1 MTKLRWFLTVVYITV
16 CSGCAAQTDE
26 TQPSLEELAMVGAI
40 AFDYID
46 DKKMFITVI
55 APQPSPDSQEHTQ
68 SYTVEATL
76 VKEGLVQIS
85 AEADRMV
92 NLSQLRVAL
101 FSEEFAKKGKM
112 IEIVKYLYRDA
123 DVRETVRLGIV
134 KDNAGDVLTAK
145 YPDKPNTNVYLNNL
159 LEPKLFTTFSPF
171 TDLHIFIARSTDPTI
186 SPIVPYLEVK
196 DGEPK
201 ISKIAIFNGEHM
213 LHTLDQEDGKI
224 IQALSGIA
232 KIAPSNINLSE
243 EEEVVLEFIDTDVN
257 YKSNNNFDAPKI
269 KIQMTWKGALDEYKG
284 PNKLASSSDLR
295 KLEKGVEDRL
305 KIKVEEL
312 LAKIKKD
319 RVDPIG
325 LLEPLRMRYKG
336 KWTDKLTTKLL
347 EKTEFE
353 VDVNLEIV
361 NIGTIK

>member
-1 MTKLRWFLTVVYITV
+1 MTKIRWVLIVVCLLV
-16 CSGCAAQTDE
+16 CSGCAAADE
-26 TQPSLEELAMVGAI
+26 TQPSLEELAMIGVI
-40 AFDYID
+40 SFDYID
-46 DKKMFITVI
+46 DKKLNITVI

-68 SYTVEATL
+68 AYTIEATL

-112 IEIVKYLYRDA
+112 IDIVKFLYRDA

-134 KDNAGDVLTAK
+134 KGNAGDVLTAK

-159 LEPKLFTTFSPF
+159 LEPKLFTSFSPF
-171 TDLHIFIARSTDPTI
+171 TDLHIFIAQSTDPTI
-186 SPIVPYLEVK
+186 SPTVPYLEMT
-196 DGEPK
+196 DGKPK
-201 ISKIAIFNGEHM
+201 IKKIALFDGDHM
-213 LHTLDQEDGKI
+213 LKTLEREDGVL
-224 IQALSGIA
+224 IQALAGTD
-232 KIAPSNINLSE
+232 KIAPTNINLSE
-243 EEEVVLEFIDTDVN
+243 EEEVVLNFIDTDVK

-269 KIQMTWKGALDEYKG
+269 KISLDWQGALAEYKG
-284 PNKLASSSDLR
+284 PNKLASSNDLR

-305 KIKVEEL
+305 KMKVEDL
-312 LAKIKKD
+312 IAKIKKAKS
-319 RVDPIG
+319 DPVG

-336 KWTDKLTTKLL
+336 KWTEKLTNQLL
-347 EKTEFE
+347 EKAEFD
-353 VDVNLEIV
+353 VDVNVEIV